1 MDYLSFFNK
10 KTILGVFPIKLQNK
24 EEEEEEFGGDKLKEK
39 TKEKNSKVIEMRE
52 IFEQNLNNNIKIKG
66 ACTIDKIKN
75 ILSRIK
81 IDKNIIDKIDGNFIT
96 NKDKESVSLFETK
109 VKQERNKN
117 SKKEIKLGKKTDRK
131 MGRKNKDDATKGK
144 HDKNSPD
151 NIIKKCKRIFFENAI
166 IYINSAI
173 TKFGSYQQNDFVFKK
188 LDYKKNVD
196 SLKKDE
202 EMKLFN
208 MQLKDFISLEIS
220 SKYSSTSDKKINKK
234 KMKKLLEDEKD
245 NPKLNYLL
253 NMKFGEW
260 IDVFTFQTEINFSSK
275 FNGLENILNT
285 LYKKEKDK
293 YFSRFIF
300 YLFNYKNWFQNK
312 KGRKPKITKSNK

>member
-24 EEEEEEFGGDKLKEK
+24 EEEEFWGDKLKEK

-109 VKQERNKN
+109 VKQEKNKN
-117 SKKEIKLGKKTDRK
+117 SKKKIKLGKKTDRK
-131 MGRKNKDDATKGK
+131 MGRKKKDDATKGK

-220 SKYSSTSDKKINKK
+220 SKYSSTSDKKLI
-234 KMKKLLEDEKD
+234 
-245 NPKLNYLL
+245 
-253 NMKFGEW
+253 
-260 IDVFTFQTEINFSSK
+260 
-275 FNGLENILNT
+275 
-285 LYKKEKDK
+285 
-293 YFSRFIF
+293 
-300 YLFNYKNWFQNK
+300 
-312 KGRKPKITKSNK
+312 RKR